1 MNHVYRF
8 LVKEVSNIHV
18 KLKSRK
24 MKIPEEVKISDN
36 GFVFN
41 SKTGDS
47 FSLNP
52 FGLELIKNIQ
62 EEKKLESLKKEITE
76 KYDVDDLTFE
86 KDFYEFCALLKH
98 HQIILQGN
106 PMDFK

>member
-1 MNHVYRF
+1 
-8 LVKEVSNIHV
+8 
-18 KLKSRK
+18 

-62 EEKKLESLKKEITE
+62 EEK
-76 KYDVDDLTFE
+76 
-86 KDFYEFCALLKH
+86 EF
-98 HQIILQGN
+98 
-106 PMDFK
+106 

>member
-1 MNHVYRF
+1 VAIKKQNDKH
-8 LVKEVSNIHV
+8 
-18 KLKSRK
+18 
-24 MKIPEEVKISDN
+24 MKIAEEVKISDN

-62 EEKKLESLKKEITE
+62 EEKDLESLKKEITE

-98 HQIILQGN
+98 HQISIQGN

>member
-1 MNHVYRF
+1 
-8 LVKEVSNIHV
+8 
-18 KLKSRK
+18 
-24 MKIPEEVKISDN
+24 MKIAEEVKISDN

-52 FGLELIKNIQ
+52 FGLELIKNIK
-62 EEKKLESLKKEITE
+62 EEKDLEMLKKEFLE

-98 HQIILQGN
+98 HQIIIQDN
-106 PMDFK
+106 PLDFK

>member
-1 MNHVYRF
+1 
-8 LVKEVSNIHV
+8 
-18 KLKSRK
+18 
-24 MKIPEEVKISDN
+24 MKISEEVKISDN

-52 FGLELIKNIQ
+52 FGLEMIKNIK
-62 EEKKLESLKKEITE
+62 EGKDFEILKNEILK

-86 KDFYEFCALLKH
+86 KDYYEFCALLKY
-98 HQIILQGN
+98 HQIIVQDN
-106 PMDFK
+106 PSDFK

>member
-1 MNHVYRF
+1 
-8 LVKEVSNIHV
+8 
-18 KLKSRK
+18 
-24 MKIPEEVKISDN
+24 MKIAAEVKISDN

-47 FSLNP
+47 FNLNP

-62 EEKKLESLKKEITE
+62 EEKDFELIKKEMLE
-76 KYDVDDLTFE
+76 KYDTGDLAFE

-98 HQIILQGN
+98 HQIIVPGDPL
-106 PMDFK
+106 DFT

>member
-1 MNHVYRF
+1 
-8 LVKEVSNIHV
+8 
-18 KLKSRK
+18 

-52 FGLELIKNIQ
+52 FGLELIKNIR
-62 EEKKLESLKKEITE
+62 EEIELESLKKQITE

>member
-1 MNHVYRF
+1 
-8 LVKEVSNIHV
+8 
-18 KLKSRK
+18 
-24 MKIPEEVKISDN
+24 MKIAEEVKISDN

-52 FGLELIKNIQ
+52 FGLELIKQI
-62 EEKKLESLKKEITE
+62 EENKDFDLIKKGILE
-76 KYDVDDLTFE
+76 KYEIDDLTFE

-98 HQIILQGN
+98 HQIVSQGN
-106 PMDFK
+106 PLDFK

>member
-1 MNHVYRF
+1 
-8 LVKEVSNIHV
+8 
-18 KLKSRK
+18 
-24 MKIPEEVKISDN
+24 MKISEEVKISDN

-52 FGLELIKNIQ
+52 VGLELIKMIGDN
-62 EEKKLESLKKEITE
+62 KEFEAIRKYFLE
-76 KYDVDDLTFE
+76 KYEIEELTFE

-98 HQIILQGN
+98 HQITVHGN
-106 PMDFK
+106 PLDFV

>member
-1 MNHVYRF
+1 
-8 LVKEVSNIHV
+8 
-18 KLKSRK
+18 

-52 FGLELIKNIQ
+52 FGLELIKYIQ
-62 EEKKLESLKKEITE
+62 EEKELESLKKEMTL